1 MLQNL
6 SVALPRK
13 NKIREDKAT
22 TIVSVVVVSLFALCC
37 VAPFIYV
44 FCVSF
49 MPYSEYIENP
59 MKIIPSR
66 IDFAAYRQMFE
77 LDLLWSGYRNTIIV
91 TLCGTLLNVFLLV
104 ISGYPLSKTNLKG
117 HKAFMGII
125 MFTMFFN
132 GGMIPNYV
140 LVRYLNIDDT
150 LLALILPGCISV
162 FNLLLM
168 KNFITTTIPSTLEES
183 ATIDGANDLR
193 ILFSIVFPLLK
204 PAIATMVVFCAVG
217 HWNSYYSAMLY
228 LQDREKWTL
237 PLILRELIVV
247 DNANTMSQTAQML
260 QSQNMAHSFTLKMAA
275 IVITVLP
282 ILVVYPFMQKYFVKG
297 VTLGSV
303 KE

>member
-1 MLQNL
+1 MRNHAAVL
-6 SVALPRK
+6 VPKK
-13 NKIREDKAT
+13 NKIREDKGT
-22 TIVSVVVVSLFALCC
+22 TVVSVIVVTLFALCC

-44 FCVSF
+44 FLVSF
-49 MPYSEYIENP
+49 MPYSEYIEDP
-59 MKIIPSR
+59 MKVIPSR
-66 IDFAAYRQMFE
+66 FDLSAYRQMFE
-77 LDLLWSGYRNTIIV
+77 LDLLWSGYRNTILV
-91 TLCGTLLNVFLLV
+91 TVFGTALNVFLLV

-117 HKAFMGII
+117 HKVFMSII

-150 LLALILPGCISV
+150 LLSLILPGCISV

-168 KNFITTTIPSTLEES
+168 KNFITTTIPVTLEES

-204 PAIATMVVFCAVG
+204 PAVATMIVFCAVG

>member
-1 MLQNL
+1 MRTHAAVL
-6 SVALPRK
+6 VPKK
-13 NKIREDKAT
+13 NKIREDKGT
-22 TIVSVVVVSLFALCC
+22 TVVSVIVVTLFALCC

-44 FCVSF
+44 FLVSF
-49 MPYSEYIENP
+49 MPYSEYIEDP
-59 MKIIPSR
+59 MKVIPSHF
-66 IDFAAYRQMFE
+66 DLSAYRQMFE
-77 LDLLWSGYRNTIIV
+77 LDLLWSGYRNTILV
-91 TLCGTLLNVFLLV
+91 TVFGTALNVFLLV

-117 HKAFMGII
+117 HKVFMSII

-150 LLALILPGCISV
+150 LLSLILPGCISV

-168 KNFITTTIPSTLEES
+168 KNFITTTIPVTLEES

-204 PAIATMVVFCAVG
+204 PAVATMIVFCAVG

>member
-1 MLQNL
+1 MRNHAAVL
-6 SVALPRK
+6 VPKK
-13 NKIREDKAT
+13 NKIREDKGT
-22 TIVSVVVVSLFALCC
+22 TVVSVIVVTLFALCC

-44 FCVSF
+44 FLVSF
-49 MPYSEYIENP
+49 MPYSEYIEDP
-59 MKIIPSR
+59 MKVIPSHF
-66 IDFAAYRQMFE
+66 DLSAYRQMFE
-77 LDLLWSGYRNTIIV
+77 LDLLWSGYRNTILV
-91 TLCGTLLNVFLLV
+91 TVFGTALNVFLLV

-117 HKAFMGII
+117 HKVFMSII

-150 LLALILPGCISV
+150 LLSLILPGCISV

-168 KNFITTTIPSTLEES
+168 KNFITTTIPVTLEES

-204 PAIATMVVFCAVG
+204 PAVATMIVFCAVG

>member
-1 MLQNL
+1 MRTHA
-6 SVALPRK
+6 SVLVPKK
-13 NKIREDKAT
+13 NKIREDKGT
-22 TIVSVVVVSLFALCC
+22 TVVSVIVVTLFALCC

-44 FCVSF
+44 FLVSF
-49 MPYSEYIENP
+49 MPYSEYIEDP
-59 MKIIPSR
+59 MKVIPSHF
-66 IDFAAYRQMFE
+66 DLSAYRQMFE
-77 LDLLWSGYRNTIIV
+77 LDLLWSGYRNTILV
-91 TLCGTLLNVFLLV
+91 TVFGTALNVFLLV

-117 HKAFMGII
+117 HKVFMSII

-150 LLALILPGCISV
+150 LLSLILPGCISV

-168 KNFITTTIPSTLEES
+168 KNFITTTIPVTLEES

-204 PAIATMVVFCAVG
+204 PAVATMIVFCAVG